1 MPKSK
6 IQDLIDDPFT
16 HLRNKE
22 KAEEKLLEDIREKF
36 QEFREL

>member
-1 MPKSK
+1 MDIDNGFMPKNK

-22 KAEEKLLEDIREKF
+22 RAD
-36 QEFREL
+36 